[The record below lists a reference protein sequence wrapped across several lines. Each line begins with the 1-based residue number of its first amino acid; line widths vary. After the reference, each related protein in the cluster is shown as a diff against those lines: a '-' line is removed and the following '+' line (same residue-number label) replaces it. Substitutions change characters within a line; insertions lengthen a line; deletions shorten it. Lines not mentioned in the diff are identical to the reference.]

1 MITLLS
7 CDVAGTTVDEGNLV
21 YRVLHE
27 VVTEFG
33 AVISEE
39 VLRQWTG
46 IEKRWAIRNL
56 LELGGADSSDAR
68 VEAAFERFS
77 RLLETTYRENPPAP
91 IAGVEDFFRRVRSA
105 GGKVALTTGF
115 TTPVAE
121 SLFAGLGW
129 TVGDGDP
136 AATVDAVVCAD
147 TVAEG
152 RPAPYLI
159 HRSMELTSTHDIAA
173 VAAVGDTAADVRAAV
188 NAGVLA
194 VGVLTGALTAT
205 DFADTPAELVLDSI
219 CDLPDELFATPAML
233 TTPAT
238 ASA

>member
-21 YRVLHE
+21 YSVLHE
-27 VVTEFG
+27 VVAEFG
-33 AVISEE
+33 AVISHD
-39 VLRQWTG
+39 VLRGWTG

-56 LELGGADSSDAR
+56 LELGGVEAGDAR
-68 VEAAFERFS
+68 VDAAFERFS
-77 RLLETTYRENPPAP
+77 ELLETTYRENPPAP
-91 IAGVEDFFRRVRSA
+91 VAGVEEFFRRVRAA
-105 GGKVALTTGF
+105 GVKVALTTGF
-115 TTPVAE
+115 TTPVTT
-121 SLFAGLGW
+121 SLLAGLGW

-136 AATVDAVVCAD
+136 DATVDAVVCAD

-159 HRSMELTSTHDIAA
+159 HRSMELTGTHDVST
-173 VAAVGDTAADVRAAV
+173 VAAIGDTGADVRAAA

-194 VGVLTGALTAT
+194 VGVLTGALTAD
-205 DFADTPAELVLDSI
+205 DFAGTPAQLVLDSI
-219 CDLPDELFATPAML
+219 CDLPDGLMAAPA
-233 TTPAT
+233 P